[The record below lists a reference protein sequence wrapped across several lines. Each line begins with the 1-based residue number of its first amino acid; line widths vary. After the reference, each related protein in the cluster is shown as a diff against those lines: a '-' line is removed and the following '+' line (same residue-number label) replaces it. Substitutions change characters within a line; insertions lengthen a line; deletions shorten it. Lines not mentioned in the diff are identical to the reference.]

1 MMSGLYRLANKG
13 GTAEVDSFCP
23 CSSDRTS
30 DRGFFY
36 CFSVTIQDASGIA
49 QSDNLFCTHRSNK
62 QKGDVYDVV
71 RKN

>member
-1 MMSGLYRLANKG
+1 MSGLYRLANKG

-23 CSSDRTS
+23 CSSDRTC

-36 CFSVTIQDASGIA
+36 CFRLTIQASSHTIG
-49 QSDNLFCTHRSNK
+49 QSLCTHRSNK

>member
-1 MMSGLYRLANKG
+1 MSGLYRLANKG

-23 CSSDRTS
+23 CSSDRTC
-30 DRGFFY
+30 DRGFF
-36 CFSVTIQDASGIA
+36 FIASGIA

-71 RKN
+71 RKNQKICGGL

>member
-1 MMSGLYRLANKG
+1 MSGLYRLANKG

-23 CSSDRTS
+23 CSSDRTC
-30 DRGFFY
+30 DRGFFLL
-36 CFSVTIQDASGIA
+36 FWITIPDTPLT